1 MNMQASR
8 GRAKLARVLAC
19 FGIMAAVAC
28 GGGKPGEG
36 AVVPK
41 TSTEVS
47 AEQIDKDPL
56 ILFPSS
62 AIAIGTLDAK
72 AFYESKTL
80 GPEVAKLAEQYSP
93 IGAEAGFSA
102 SKDLDRIT
110 FASYSL
116 SGVDVL
122 VVLAGRFDGAKLAQ
136 LAKTHGAAKSGS
148 AIVESTYAG
157 RTLYTVDNVGFTIL
171 TDKIVLAGTETA
183 IRRALDRI
191 KDARAHRDVFPWM
204 IDVIETKGAA
214 LAVAGDFK
222 NQPLSGAAIQGMRIP
237 ATDGLTAARVVGT
250 FQEPGMQLAGSLTY
264 DSDANAEKGHAG
276 FDKLVLM
283 YRAYAGMSGTLP
295 QLRDVTTSVEK
306 TDVQVKFSLDD
317 QSLRTFLT
325 KVPQLFP
332 PPR

>member
-1 MNMQASR
+1 MR
-8 GRAKLARVLAC
+8 LARLLAC
-19 FGIMAAVAC
+19 LGIVATLAC
-28 GGGKPGEG
+28 GGGKGGEG

-41 TSTEVS
+41 TTVEVT

-56 ILFPSS
+56 ILVPSS
-62 AIAIGTLDAK
+62 AIAIGTIDAK
-72 AFYESKTL
+72 AFYASKTL
-80 GPEVAKLAEQYSP
+80 GPQVAQLAEQYSP

-102 SKDLDRIT
+102 SKDLDRVT
-110 FASYSL
+110 VASYSL

-122 VVLAGRFDGAKLAQ
+122 AVLAGRFDGAKIAQ

-148 AIVESTYAG
+148 PIVESTYAG

-171 TDKIVLAGTETA
+171 TEKIVLAGTETA

-204 IDVIETKGAA
+204 VDVVETSGAV
-214 LAVAGDFK
+214 LAIAGDFK

-237 ATDGLTAARVVGT
+237 ATDGLTAVRVLGT

-264 DSDANAEKGHAG
+264 DTEANAKKGQAG
-276 FDKLVLM
+276 FDKVALM
-283 YRAYAGMSGTLP
+283 YKAYAGMSGAVP
-295 QLRDVTTSVEK
+295 QLQDVTSTVDK
-306 TDVQVKFSLDD
+306 TDVQVKFSVDD
-317 QSLRTFLT
+317 QSLRAFLA

>member
-1 MNMQASR
+1 M
-8 GRAKLARVLAC
+8 KIARLLAC
-19 FGIMAAVAC
+19 VGIVASVAC
-28 GGGKPGEG
+28 GGGAGGEG

-41 TSTEVS
+41 SAVELS
-47 AEQIDKDPL
+47 AEAIDADPL

-62 AIAIGTLDAK
+62 AIAIGTIDAK
-72 AFYESKTL
+72 AFYASKTL
-80 GPEVAKLAEQYSP
+80 GPEVAVLAEAYSP
-93 IGAEAGFSA
+93 IGEEAGFA
-102 SKDLDRIT
+102 PSKDLDRVT
-110 FASYSL
+110 VASYSL

-122 VVLAGRFDGAKLAQ
+122 AVLAGRFDGAKLAQ
-136 LAKTHGAAKSGS
+136 LAKTHGAAKNGS

-171 TDKIVLAGTETA
+171 TAKIVLAGTETA

-191 KDARAHRDVFPWM
+191 KDARGKRDVFPWM
-204 IDVIETKGAA
+204 LDVVETSGAV

-237 ATDGLTAARVVGT
+237 ATDGLTAVRVVGT

-264 DSDANAEKGHAG
+264 DSEAHAQKGQAG

-283 YRAYAGMSGTLP
+283 YKAYAGMSGAIP
-295 QLRDVTTSVEK
+295 QLQDVTSTVEK
-306 TDVQVKFSLDD
+306 TDVQVKLSVDD
-317 QSLRTFLT
+317 QALRAFLA

-332 PPR
+332 PAR

>member
-1 MNMQASR
+1 M
-8 GRAKLARVLAC
+8 LAC
-19 FGIMAAVAC
+19 VGVMAAVAC
-28 GGGKPGEG
+28 GGGAGKEG

-41 TSTEVS
+41 TTAALSS
-47 AEQIDKDPL
+47 EQIDKDPL
-56 ILFPSS
+56 ILFPSN

-72 AFYESKTL
+72 AFYASKTL

-122 VVLAGRFDGAKLAQ
+122 AVLSGRFDGTKLAQ

-148 AIVESTYAG
+148 PIVESTYGG
-157 RTLYTVDNVGFTIL
+157 RTLYTVDNVGFAIL

-183 IRRALDRI
+183 IRRAIDRI
-191 KDARAHRDVFPWM
+191 HDARGHRDVFPWM
-204 IDVIETKGAA
+204 LEVVETAGAV
-214 LAVAGDFK
+214 LAIAGDFK
-222 NQPLSGAAIQGMRIP
+222 NQPLSGAAVQGMHIP
-237 ATDGLTAARVVGT
+237 ATDGLTAARVLGT

-264 DSDANAEKGHAG
+264 DSEANAQKGQAG
-276 FDKLVLM
+276 FDKVVLM

-295 QLRDVTTSVEK
+295 QLRDVTTTVEK
-306 TDVQVKFSLDD
+306 TDVQVKFSIDD
-317 QSLRTFLT
+317 QSLRTFLS